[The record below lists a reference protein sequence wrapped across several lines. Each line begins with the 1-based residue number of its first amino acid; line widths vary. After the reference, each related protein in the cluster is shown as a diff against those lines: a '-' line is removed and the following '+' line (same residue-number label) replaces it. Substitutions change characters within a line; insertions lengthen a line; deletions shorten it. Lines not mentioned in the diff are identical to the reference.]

1 MKSPLDLLIDL
12 KRNLWR
18 SARCLIDVGL
28 TTGKIST
35 ADASELLKICSFS
48 SGEARRQIDRF
59 QLNPG
64 YQVCYSLGNYEF
76 TQLKKA
82 YAPRLGNKRFHKHLL
97 EGGELPFHLI
107 DKRFAR
113 ICVKKFEE

>member
-35 ADASELLKICSFS
+35 ADASELLKVCGFS
-48 SGEARRQIDRF
+48 PREARRQIDRF

-76 TQLKKA
+76 TRLKKA
-82 YAPRLGNKRFHKHLL
+82 YAPRLGNKRFHKYLL

-113 ICVKKFEE
+113 ICL